1 VLLVNCH
8 RKRSRMVVRRGEG
21 GEGKLKA
28 ILYMVV
34 FAMLIFVGVKMVPPY
49 VAEYQ
54 LVDKMQ
60 EQARFGV
67 VNRYSEDQIREIVFK
82 TIQDLDIPAKREDVK
97 VLVSQAKV
105 TISVD
110 YTVPIDLYIFQ
121 TSLHFTPTT
130 ENKSLT

>member
-1 VLLVNCH
+1 MLLVNCH